1 MDGMGLS
8 GMEDGEMEDGRTEG
22 RKVEDLMAEIHAAR
36 RLVAFDAQG
45 RERVLKDN
53 AGAEGMEDGR
63 PEGRWMEELGNGL
76 KGSPL
81 EGGRVDLWP
90 MISGPPHLVVLRV
103 SSDKQGAGLHVK
115 LNPVEAKQLAWE
127 LVAMAKESE
136 KRAWIEKENVRAEV
150 RAARERAVGPEL
162 VEAVR
167 QFITAVKHP
176 MAAETNHW
184 VGCPGPLF
192 SKMAD
197 LVRDVDAETGT

>member
-1 MDGMGLS
+1 MEGLDDDPPNCRCHRSRRPLRNRRWLACVLLWAVEPNGKQQRIYLTPSEAGMLGDKMVQL
-8 GMEDGEMEDGRTEG
+8 
-22 RKVEDLMAEIHAAR
+22 
-36 RLVAFDAQG
+36 AQ
-45 RERVLKDN
+45 R
-53 AGAEGMEDGR
+53 AEGMR
-63 PEGRWMEELGNGL
+63 
-76 KGSPL
+76 
-81 EGGRVDLWP
+81 
-90 MISGPPHLVVLRV
+90 
-103 SSDKQGAGLHVK
+103 
-115 LNPVEAKQLAWE
+115 
-127 LVAMAKESE
+127 
-136 KRAWIEKENVRAEV
+136 IEKENVRAEV